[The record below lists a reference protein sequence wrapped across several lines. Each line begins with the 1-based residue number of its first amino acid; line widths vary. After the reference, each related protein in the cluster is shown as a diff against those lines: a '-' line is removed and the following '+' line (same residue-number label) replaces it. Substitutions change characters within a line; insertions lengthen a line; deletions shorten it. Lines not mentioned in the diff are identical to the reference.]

1 MKNIKALTLAFL
13 LSVFGSSYAL
23 AEYGVTVGVTGSMA
37 MIDASGTETEGGE
50 KNNGSADNQVGV
62 VSVFAEYT
70 GLVDGF
76 TFGLDW
82 IPMAA
87 DVSSKVK
94 KRSDTETSVT
104 DTTTTTST
112 ARTQEAQ
119 AELENHLTLYASYA
133 VNESMYVKGGAVMV
147 DLNTLESLGTGSK
160 YGNETVHGVLLGV
173 GFEQEISPTS
183 VGRIELSHTIYEGTS
198 FKSSVAR
205 SGVTA
210 NNLIDVDLDVT
221 MLKASIGYKF

>member
-1 MKNIKALTLAFL
+1 MYNLLRSKNEKYQSFNSSIITDL
-13 LSVFGSSYAL
+13 FGSSYAL
-23 AEYGVTVGVTGSMA
+23 AEFTVGVSGALADVS
-37 MIDASGTETEGGE
+37 ASGTETEGGE

-82 IPMAA
+82 IPMSA

-119 AELENHLTLYASYA
+119 AELENHLTLYASYC
-133 VNESMYVKGGAVMV
+133 E
-147 DLNTLESLGTGSK
+147 
-160 YGNETVHGVLLGV
+160 
-173 GFEQEISPTS
+173 
-183 VGRIELSHTIYEGTS
+183 
-198 FKSSVAR
+198 
-205 SGVTA
+205 
-210 NNLIDVDLDVT
+210 
-221 MLKASIGYKF
+221 